1 MPHFSNLCSLENI
14 SELILVNTSPIEIA
28 KLVRN
33 IKKSHHSHCG
43 ISGKFMS
50 LIATPISFPLYRL
63 FNNLFE
69 VGHFPAIWK
78 IAHITAIYKKSGSK
92 TCKTNY
98 RPISLLPTLSKIFES
113 VLHDRLLKHCL
124 ENKIITEKQA
134 AYLKG
139 DSTVSQLLY
148 IVHNIQQ
155 NWANRKIT
163 HGVFLDVS
171 SAFDKVW
178 HNGLIA
184 KLSQIGIDGFLLQT
198 IRSYLS
204 GRKQVVVVDNIK
216 SDTLEITAGGGIL
229 SK

>member
-1 MPHFSNLCSLENI
+1 MKPETYWLWL
-14 SELILVNTSPIEIA
+14 
-28 KLVRN
+28 
-33 IKKSHHSHCG
+33 
-43 ISGKFMS
+43 
-50 LIATPISFPLYRL
+50 
-63 FNNLFE
+63 
-69 VGHFPAIWK
+69 
-78 IAHITAIYKKSGSK
+78 
-92 TCKTNY
+92 
-98 RPISLLPTLSKIFES
+98 ISLALFCF
-113 VLHDRLLKHCL
+113 D
-124 ENKIITEKQA
+124 IISHKQA

-204 GRKQVVVVDNIK
+204 GRKQVVVVDNIE
-216 SDTLEITAGGGIL
+216 SETLEIIAGVPQGSIL
-229 SK
+229 RPLLFNIFINDLLCFVKETEICNYADDNTLYACDVSIEAVKNRLVPDVLRLSDWFRINSPTCGPSGP